1 MEVILDEALSKITLS
16 ANEKLKFVSYSAK
29 NTEQDG
35 ELLSNAATRA
45 KHVTQILK
53 CLFLFRGSVSGFLPG
68 FPNSP
73 PPSSPPPPLPL
84 PASHG
89 YKNEMNFPNS
99 ELIWK
104 KGMKSKLV
112 QFPSEIEFNG
122 YNRFTDIIMH
132 LYVQLAT
139 QPPLMFA
146 FFPCSHFIL
155 DLVFQTMFA

>member
-1 MEVILDEALSKITLS
+1 MLR
-16 ANEKLKFVSYSAK
+16 
-29 NTEQDG
+29 
-35 ELLSNAATRA
+35 NAATRA

-53 CLFLFRGSVSGFLPG
+53 CLFLFRGLVSGFLPG

-73 PPSSPPPPLPL
+73 PPSSPPLPLPL

-89 YKNEMNFPNS
+89 YKTEKQILKQKKKHKQNEMNFPNS

-132 LYVQLAT
+132 LYV
-139 QPPLMFA
+139 
-146 FFPCSHFIL
+146 
-155 DLVFQTMFA
+155 